1 MSTPAR
7 SFQAGRSPT
16 WRPRWRP
23 SWRLALGVSAGVIA
37 ASAPRGWMH
46 TPSGLRMLAALGV
59 PCPINTVPIERV
71 VALRQHGVAS
81 LKALAPAPAR
91 PAPGGLVL
99 DRTTEAEA
107 GALLAHAHGHCEAQ
121 VRGYHYLRC
130 RGIDAAALA
139 LAGPPVSELWLSFN
153 GAGRLIGIDIYRR
166 GMQDDDVRATWADA
180 AGRLQSA
187 LGKPSVAFGDP
198 SPQVLAAMPIQT
210 ARVQYR
216 YADYVATVTA
226 SHLPQ
231 SGLSVREQYMS
242 STL

>member
-1 MSTPAR
+1 MSAHAR
-7 SFQAGRSPT
+7 TFQAGRLAS
-16 WRPRWRP
+16 WRP
-23 SWRLALGVSAGVIA
+23 SWRLGVGLGAGVIA
-37 ASAPRGWMH
+37 ALGAIGWMH
-46 TPSGLRMLAALGV
+46 TPSGLRVLAALGV
-59 PCPINTVPIERV
+59 PCPVNSVPVERV
-71 VALRQHGVAS
+71 EALRQHGVAP
-81 LKALAPAPAR
+81 LRMLAPAPAR
-91 PAPGGLVL
+91 PTPGGLAL
-99 DRTTEAEA
+99 DRTTEAQA
-107 GALLAHAHGHCEAQ
+107 ATLLAHAHGQCEAQ

-130 RGIDAAALA
+130 RGIDASALA

-166 GMQDDDVRATWADA
+166 GMQDGDVRATWADA
-180 AGRLQSA
+180 TGRLQSA
-187 LGKPSVAFGDP
+187 LGKPQVAFGDA
-198 SPQVLAAMPIQT
+198 SPAVLAATPIQT

>member
-1 MSTPAR
+1 MSAHAR
-7 SFQAGRSPT
+7 TLQPGRPSA
-16 WRPRWRP
+16 WRL
-23 SWRLALGVSAGVIA
+23 SWRLGLGVSAGVIA
-37 ASAPRGWMH
+37 ALGAIGWMH
-46 TPSGLRMLAALGV
+46 TPSGLRTLAALGV
-59 PCPINTVPIERV
+59 PCPINTVPVERV
-71 VALRQHGVAS
+71 VALRQHGVAP
-81 LKALAPAPAR
+81 LQALAPAPAR

-99 DRTTEAEA
+99 DQTTEAQA
-107 GALLAHAHGHCEAQ
+107 SALLAQAHGQCEAQ

-130 RGIDAAALA
+130 RGIDASALA

-166 GMQDDDVRATWADA
+166 GMQADDLRTTWLDA
-180 AGRLQSA
+180 AGRLQAA
-187 LGKPSVAFGDP
+187 LGKPPVAFGDP
-198 SPQVLAAMPIQT
+198 SPAVLAATPIQT

-231 SGLSVREQYMS
+231 SGLAVREQYMS

>member
-37 ASAPRGWMH
+37 ALGAIGWMH

-71 VALRQHGVAS
+71 VALRQYGVAP

-91 PAPGGLVL
+91 PTPGGLVL

-130 RGIDAAALA
+130 RGIDASALA
-139 LAGPPVSELWLSFN
+139 LSGPPVSELWLSFN

-166 GMQDDDVRATWADA
+166 GMQDDDVRSVWSSA
-180 AGRLQSA
+180 AGRLQSV

-198 SPQVLAAMPIQT
+198 SPQVLAATPIQT